1 MDGNMIRA
9 LVYPLILSGLIY
21 VFFFNMKR
29 SWIPDHLLGHT
40 LIYQRNLIKEETA
53 IQLRELMKE
62 MKVFPSNIA
71 ADLKNQQSQIGNNN
85 HNNSRATNEDIGE
98 GTPLRSDGSCDH
110 PFLVPNLART
120 KCVLPG
126 RIDVGRQLY
135 TSYFFRC
142 SNNYNLMLQ

>member
-71 ADLKNQQSQIGNNN
+71 AAK
-85 HNNSRATNEDIGE
+85 T
-98 GTPLRSDGSCDH
+98 
-110 PFLVPNLART
+110 
-120 KCVLPG
+120 
-126 RIDVGRQLY
+126 
-135 TSYFFRC
+135 
-142 SNNYNLMLQ
+142 